1 MTKSDNEKDNV
12 DWKDLRFLYFIT
24 NVHIHAYD
32 GGGNL
37 EAIKDADEVEIL
49 ESLLVDPAPV
59 NTAYGD
65 LVLLSTCLQE
75 QAQSP
80 SSRPKTIVV
89 SVVIAI
95 YTRWMD
101 PLKLCHFQFFEFT
114 EIARQLE
121 STGATLI
128 FMATALHQKVIFW
141 TPIKLGDVWALMTR
155 YHRLHLFSGAVGRM
169 VQCQSYK
176 TYFGIGKLYNMVQG
190 TCGQFIISIFSI

>member
-65 LVLLSTCLQE
+65 LVLIHLSARTSTISLLLAKNNSGFRGYSNLYKVNGSIEIVSFSIFWIYRNC
-75 QAQSP
+75 
-80 SSRPKTIVV
+80 KTIGVNR
-89 SVVIAI
+89 SH
-95 YTRWMD
+95 
-101 PLKLCHFQFFEFT
+101 PHFYGYCPPPKGNF
-114 EIARQLE
+114 L
-121 STGATLI
+121 
-128 FMATALHQKVIFW
+128 
-141 TPIKLGDVWALMTR
+141 D
-155 YHRLHLFSGAVGRM
+155 
-169 VQCQSYK
+169 
-176 TYFGIGKLYNMVQG
+176 TY
-190 TCGQFIISIFSI
+190 

>member
-59 NTAYGD
+59 NTDTATSSI
-65 LVLLSTCLQE
+65 STCLQE

-80 SSRPKTIVV
+80 SSWPK
-89 SVVIAI
+89 
-95 YTRWMD
+95 
-101 PLKLCHFQFFEFT
+101 Q
-114 EIARQLE
+114 
-121 STGATLI
+121 
-128 FMATALHQKVIFW
+128 
-141 TPIKLGDVWALMTR
+141 
-155 YHRLHLFSGAVGRM
+155 
-169 VQCQSYK
+169 
-176 TYFGIGKLYNMVQG
+176 
-190 TCGQFIISIFSI
+190 